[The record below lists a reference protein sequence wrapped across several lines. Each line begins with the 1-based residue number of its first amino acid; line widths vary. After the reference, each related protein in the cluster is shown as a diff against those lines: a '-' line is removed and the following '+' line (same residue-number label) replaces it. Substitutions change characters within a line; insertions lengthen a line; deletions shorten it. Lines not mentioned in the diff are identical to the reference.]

1 MKILRDLNL
10 KESGFEVTLPY
21 SKQTYANVASELEA
35 LGYRRCINSI
45 GIFKLGSQSIQ
56 VQVEKSK
63 NVVVRVV

>member
-45 GIFKLGSQSIQ
+45 GIFKLGSQD
-56 VQVEKSK
+56 VQVKQSNM